1 MIFNHTIFHATE
13 PLSINKKKKKINKKP
28 PVLHFMNCSMNLPQ
42 LNMIV
47 SFCISINFLF
57 LINQLTTFKGANK
70 TQYNEQQQ
78 EQQAWEH
85 NT

>member
-1 MIFNHTIFHATE
+1 
-13 PLSINKKKKKINKKP
+13 
-28 PVLHFMNCSMNLPQ
+28 MNCSMNLPQ